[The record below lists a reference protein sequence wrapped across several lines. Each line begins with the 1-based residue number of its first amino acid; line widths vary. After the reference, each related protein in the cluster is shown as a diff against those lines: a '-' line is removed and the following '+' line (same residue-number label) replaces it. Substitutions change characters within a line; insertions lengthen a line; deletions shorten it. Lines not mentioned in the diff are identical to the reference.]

1 MEQTGI
7 KTPKNVGAL
16 QPKGKA
22 AVEKKGKQNTVVQWL
37 SDPTFRSQLETALP
51 KFLNADTF
59 IRNAL
64 TDFRKQPLLQQC
76 STPSVLGYYMAAAQC
91 GLTPGTTLG
100 QCYAVPFRNKN
111 TGQMECEFIIGYRG
125 MLSIVR
131 RSGEVASVEAKAVY
145 EKDKIEV
152 IDGVNPNI
160 IHERYMGG
168 DRGAFVGAYCIVRF
182 KDKDV
187 EPVMEYM
194 SKFEIDKHRRRSKAA
209 NSGPWV
215 TDYDEMAK
223 KGLAVDTP
231 IPTPYGWKTMGDI
244 QVGDQVYDM
253 NGAITEVVAVS
264 EVKHLPC
271 YEVTYSN
278 SEKIVCDNEHR
289 WYAEFGSNAAR
300 NVRERGWNV
309 HTIVEMIE
317 AKEEGKA
324 VTVPVARPVGGVTKE
339 MPIHPWLLGY
349 WLGDGSS
356 SGAAISCNLE
366 WADEVAERINETTPY
381 KVENIT
387 PDSRGSNVCQ
397 INVKDGLKVAL
408 REAGLLGN
416 KHIPDEYM
424 TADIP
429 HRMALLQG
437 LMDSDGCIEKERGRA
452 KFCSTDKALADGVF
466 ELASSLGEVCHRY
479 ESDAN
484 GFGKTVRA
492 YWVEWQPSVLP
503 PVSLKHH
510 VDKLKMRQLAQYMSI
525 KSIVPVESVPT
536 KCIAVASE
544 TESYL
549 CGKGYNVTHNTVF
562 RSMFKWLPISIE
574 QVMAVTSDGGNVK
587 YNEKAENPDD
597 VLEITFS
604 TPEDSEEVAADE
616 ALAEGAEV
624 PEQSVEDAVKSIAEQ
639 MKME

>member
-223 KGLAVDTP
+223 K
-231 IPTPYGWKTMGDI
+231 
-244 QVGDQVYDM
+244 
-253 NGAITEVVAVS
+253 
-264 EVKHLPC
+264 
-271 YEVTYSN
+271 
-278 SEKIVCDNEHR
+278 
-289 WYAEFGSNAAR
+289 
-300 NVRERGWNV
+300 
-309 HTIVEMIE
+309 
-317 AKEEGKA
+317 
-324 VTVPVARPVGGVTKE
+324 
-339 MPIHPWLLGY
+339 
-349 WLGDGSS
+349 
-356 SGAAISCNLE
+356 
-366 WADEVAERINETTPY
+366 
-381 KVENIT
+381 
-387 PDSRGSNVCQ
+387 
-397 INVKDGLKVAL
+397 
-408 REAGLLGN
+408 
-416 KHIPDEYM
+416 
-424 TADIP
+424 
-429 HRMALLQG
+429 
-437 LMDSDGCIEKERGRA
+437 
-452 KFCSTDKALADGVF
+452 
-466 ELASSLGEVCHRY
+466 
-479 ESDAN
+479 
-484 GFGKTVRA
+484 
-492 YWVEWQPSVLP
+492 
-503 PVSLKHH
+503 
-510 VDKLKMRQLAQYMSI
+510 
-525 KSIVPVESVPT
+525 
-536 KCIAVASE
+536 
-544 TESYL
+544 
-549 CGKGYNVTHNTVF
+549 TVF

-587 YNEKAENPDD
+587 YNEKAENPED

-604 TPEDSEEVAADE
+604 TPEDGEEVAAEE

-624 PEQSVEDAVKSIAEQ
+624 PEPQGVEDAVEAMAEQ